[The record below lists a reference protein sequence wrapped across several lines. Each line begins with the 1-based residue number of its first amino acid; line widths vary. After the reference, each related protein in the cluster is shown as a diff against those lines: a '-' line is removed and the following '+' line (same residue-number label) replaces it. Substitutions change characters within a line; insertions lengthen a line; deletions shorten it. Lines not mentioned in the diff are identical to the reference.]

1 MTVYELLAVN
11 SDVLKKLHINGVR
24 ISDYKYVEI
33 YKKYLE
39 MIESGDKV
47 SYVVTNL
54 SAIYEVGERTIYR
67 LIELFSMT
75 AIM

>member
-39 MIESGDKV
+39 MMESGDKV
-47 SYVVTNL
+47 SYIVSNL
-54 SAIYEVGERTIYR
+54 ATIYEVGERTIYR
-67 LIELFSMT
+67 LIELFSTT